1 MTNIRTLTTKE
12 LQQRLKQGDKL
23 EFWNVQTSP
32 FFAGDLIPGSRRM
45 PLNSLDR
52 DATAVAKD
60 AEIITYCGGPPMP
73 AEHAG
78 RSEADDARLHER
90 SHIQGR
96 PRRMESRWPSDR
108 ENAGGHAND
117 LIPRGV
123 PRLSVKPR
131 VPSSIRHAVQQG
143 QVICR
148 IAADRDAVDRW
159 RADGRRS
166 ASGRSRT

>member
-60 AEIITYCGGPPMP
+60 AEIIAYCGGPQCPQSAQAAQKLMTLGYTNVRIYKEGLEGWK
-73 AEHAG
+73 AAG
-78 RSEADDARLHER
+78 H
-90 SHIQGR
+90 
-96 PRRMESRWPSDR
+96 
-108 ENAGGHAND
+108 
-117 LIPRGV
+117 
-123 PRLSVKPR
+123 
-131 VPSSIRHAVQQG
+131 
-143 QVICR
+143 
-148 IAADRDAVDRW
+148 
-159 RADGRRS
+159 
-166 ASGRSRT
+166 RTEKMQEVTPTT